1 MSAAGAHGPSGQA
14 GPSGPSGLPGAP
26 RAAVPSHPWAQRLA
40 LAALAIAAGS
50 AQADDHRAQVEQR
63 VALTARLL
71 ADSSTTQR
79 ITGSGSREAV
89 THLESGR
96 MHHAL
101 AADALQRGDVA
112 TARRE
117 VEEALR
123 RLAQARR
130 LAPDAQARQAAA
142 RQRYEQMLA
151 NLERLLEAWRE
162 HAGAA
167 AADDGDR
174 LAAMGLIDTARYFS
188 SAGRPEDA
196 MYTLASAESHVLAG
210 MNRALRAR
218 EIDYTQR
225 AGSPAEEFQLEL
237 RRHQALSDL
246 VPLAVK
252 ELRPGAEALA
262 LIGRYGDSSR
272 GMVAQAV
279 QQFEAGRA
287 ADALA
292 SLRQATLQVQRA
304 LGAAG
309 VATPAPVGATP

>member
-1 MSAAGAHGPSGQA
+1 MSPAGR
-14 GPSGPSGLPGAP
+14 AP
-26 RAAVPSHPWAQRLA
+26 A
-40 LAALAIAAGS
+40 LAAAPFKCEGMPASVAAAAHTRVRTLAQALALVLVAGGV
-50 AQADDHRAQVEQR
+50 QADDNRAQVEQR

-79 ITGSGSREAV
+79 IAGSGNREAV

-96 MHHAL
+96 VHHAL
-101 AADALQRGDVA
+101 AADALQRGDLA

-123 RLAQARR
+123 QLAQARR

-151 NLERLLEAWRE
+151 NLERLLDSWRE
-162 HAGAA
+162 HAGPA

-174 LAAMGLIDTARYFS
+174 LAAMGLIDTARYFHG
-188 SAGRPEDA
+188 AGRAEDA
-196 MYTLASAESHVLAG
+196 THTLASAESHVLAG
-210 MNRALRAR
+210 MNRVLRSR
-218 EIDYTQR
+218 ELDYTQR
-225 AGSPAEEFQLEL
+225 AASPAEEFQLEL

-252 ELRPGAEALA
+252 ELKPGAEAQA

-272 GMVAQAV
+272 AMVARAIQLYESG
-279 QQFEAGRA
+279 QA

-292 SLRQATLQVQRA
+292 SLRNATLFVQRA

-309 VATPAPVGATP
+309 VSTPAPAGATP

>member
-1 MSAAGAHGPSGQA
+1 MAT
-14 GPSGPSGLPGAP
+14 
-26 RAAVPSHPWAQRLA
+26 LA
-40 LAALAIAAGS
+40 LATIGAR
-50 AQADDHRAQVEQR
+50 ADDHRTQVEQR

-79 ITGSGSREAV
+79 IAGSGSRDAV

-96 MHHAL
+96 LHHAL

-151 NLERLLEAWRE
+151 SLERLLVSWRE
-162 HAGAA
+162 HAGPA

-188 SAGRPEDA
+188 SAGRAEDA
-196 MYTLASAESHVLAG
+196 VHTLTNAESHVLAG
-210 MNRALRAR
+210 MNRTFRTR

-225 AGSPAEEFQLEL
+225 ATNPAEEFQLEL

-246 VPLAVK
+246 VPLALK
-252 ELRPGAEALA
+252 ELKPGAEAVT
-262 LIGRYGDSSR
+262 LIARYGDSSR

-279 QQFEAGRA
+279 QLFEAGRA

-292 SLRQATLQVQRA
+292 SLRQATQFVQRA

-309 VATPAPVGATP
+309 VATPAPAGGTP